1 MARLDKK
8 WLLARTNSEYVD
20 YLAKSL
26 NVSQILSQILINRDI
41 KTPEKAR
48 SFFDS
53 TVSLLADPYML
64 SGMDRAVERIN
75 LAVQRSETIFVHG
88 DYDADGTSATAIMIK
103 TLQRLGLTTRYFIP
117 SRFVHGYGF
126 HAAAVDLAH
135 ESGCSLIVTVDCG
148 VSSFEAVNKSLVYNI
163 DVIIT
168 DHHKPAFD
176 EHSVQP
182 VLPNAYSVID
192 PAIMPS
198 DNPHSQLTGAGVA
211 LMLSLALNRSDISN
225 VVDLLDLAAIGTVAD
240 VAPLIGENR
249 LIVKDGIKVL
259 SEGKRPGLKALFEV
273 AASANKTIDVD
284 LLSYTAIPRINA
296 AGRMADASEVVELFL
311 TDSETDA
318 KRIAGN
324 LDALNFRRQRIEEG
338 VFESAINQ
346 IEIEGYDRAIVIYDE
361 GWHEGVLGIVASKL
375 VDKFGVPA
383 FVLNVKDTTAKGSAR
398 GIPGIDIHK
407 ALSQCSQYLVQFGG
421 HKQAAGLKLKLDMIP
436 QFIIALNEAIDRTS
450 VDSTSQPMI
459 MIDADC
465 TIQDINFKLLNEL
478 SMLAP
483 FGYGNQEPFLGI
495 RGLTAYSPKIVG
507 KNHLKLKLGD
517 KGVQF
522 DAIGFDLG
530 DHLHMV
536 SNTGR
541 VDAVVTPTLNEFNGS
556 KTLQLNVK
564 ALRKSPV
571 LT

>member
-8 WLLARTNSEYVD
+8 WLLARTNSEFVD

-26 NVSQILSQILINRDI
+26 NVSTILSQILINRDI

-75 LAVQRSETIFVHG
+75 LAVKRSETIFVHG
-88 DYDADGTSATAIMIK
+88 DYDADGTSAAAIMIE
-103 TLQRLGLTTRYFIP
+103 TLRRLGCAVRYFIP

-126 HAAAVDLAH
+126 HTAAVELAR

-148 VSSFEAVNKSLVYNI
+148 ISSFEAVDSALRYSI

-176 EHSVQP
+176 ELSGQP
-182 VLPNAYSVID
+182 VLPAAFSVID
-192 PAIMPS
+192 PAIMAC

-211 LMLSLALNRSDISN
+211 LMLSMALNRSDI
-225 VVDLLDLAAIGTVAD
+225 VDVADLLDLATIGTVAD
-240 VAPLIGENR
+240 VAPLVGENR
-249 LIVKDGIKVL
+249 LIVKDGIKVMAA
-259 SEGKRPGLKALFEV
+259 GKRPGLKALFEI
-273 AASANKTIDVD
+273 AASANRTIDVE

-338 VFESAINQ
+338 VFDSAINQ
-346 IEIEGYDRAIVIYDE
+346 IEIEGFDRAIVIYDE
-361 GWHEGVLGIVASKL
+361 DWHEGVLGIVASKL

-383 FVLNVKDTTAKGSAR
+383 FVLTVKDTVAKGSAR
-398 GIPGIDIHK
+398 GVPEVDIHK
-407 ALSQCSQYLVQFGG
+407 VLSECSQYLMQFGG

-436 QFIIALNEAIDRTS
+436 QFIIALNEAIKRTS
-450 VDSTSQPMI
+450 SDSASQSMI

-465 TIQDINFKLLNEL
+465 SIKDINFKLLNEL

-483 FGYGNQEPFLGI
+483 YGYGNPEPFFGI
-495 RGLTAYSPKIVG
+495 RGLTPYSPKIVG

-517 KGVQF
+517 KGMQF

-530 DHLHMV
+530 DHLPMV
-536 SNTGR
+536 LGTGR

-556 KTLQLNVK
+556 RTLQLNIK
-564 ALRKSPV
+564 AIRKSAV
-571 LT
+571 V